1 VGTTKSLTH
10 DGGGDTQA
18 VVQMVKYALT
28 KYDGDPKR
36 VYAMGGSSGA
46 MMTQALMA
54 VYPDVFRA
62 GSARAGVA
70 AGCWADGYASSNQ
83 WSNNCAGGNTTK
95 SAQAWGDQ
103 ARAMFAG
110 YTGHRPRVQ
119 LFHGQQDTTINYKN
133 MAESIK
139 QWTNVLGLPTAP
151 SSTDMKMTS
160 VTTYTRQYWQNE
172 CGYNVFEAW
181 AGPGTHSMAYE
192 EADILAFFGLDTKG
206 GVDPEPDCP
215 DGGGSGGM
223 GGMGGASVGGA
234 GAGGTSIGG
243 VGPIAGAGGG
253 LAFGGSGGGG
263 ETVGAGGFTM
273 FGGGRGAA
281 GGGMPSTTGGRAS
294 GTVGGTGAGGAPG
307 AAGNMGTTGG
317 TGASST
323 SGSAGRASGGVSSA
337 GTTAMGDAGGGGKP
351 DDAGCGVAVGGSK
364 STPAHA
370 LSVALGLTL
379 LGWRRR
385 RRGV

>member
-1 VGTTKSLTH
+1 
-10 DGGGDTQA
+10 
-18 VVQMVKYALT
+18 
-28 KYDGDPKR
+28 
-36 VYAMGGSSGA
+36 
-46 MMTQALMA
+46 MA

-95 SAQAWGDQ
+95 SAEAWGDQ
-103 ARAMFAG
+103 ARAMFSG

-139 QWTNVLGLPTAP
+139 QWTNVLELTTAP

-160 VTTYTRQYWQNE
+160 VTTYTRQYWKNE

-206 GVDPEPDCP
+206 GVDPEPECP
-215 DGGGSGGM
+215 DGGTSGGM

-234 GAGGTSIGG
+234 GAGGMSAGG
-243 VGPIAGAGGG
+243 IGPIAAGAGGG

-263 ETVGAGGFTM
+263 GTVGAGGFTM
-273 FGGGRGAA
+273 FGGGGGAT

-294 GTVGGTGAGGAPG
+294 SAVGGTGAGGAPG
-307 AAGNMGTTGG
+307 AGGTMGTTGG
-317 TGASST
+317 TGASPNGG
-323 SGSAGRASGGVSSA
+323 SGGRGPGGVSSA
-337 GTTAMGDAGGGGKP
+337 GTTATGGHEPG
-351 DDAGCGVAVGGSK
+351 DAGCGVALGGSK
-364 STPAHA
+364 STPKHA
-370 LSVALGLTL
+370 LAVAFGLIL
-379 LGWRRR
+379 LGCRRR
-385 RRGV
+385 RRSA